1 MARPTKLTE
10 ALTAKICELL
20 SEGLSQTKVC
30 DMVDISMDA
39 FARWMK
45 DNAEFSG
52 AVKKAKAECE
62 RWHLNQIKA
71 GSREG
76 HWQASAWYLERT
88 NPKTY
93 GRVATLPAPQTEN
106 AVQTKLDLLLEGF
119 KRETHAPD
127 YIDTTEADNE

>member
-1 MARPTKLTE
+1 MARPSKYTDDLVAKL
-10 ALTAKICELL
+10 CELIA
-20 SEGLSQTKVC
+20 EGLSIAKAC
-30 DMVDISMDA
+30 DLCGIGVTTYQ
-39 FARWMK
+39 RWH
-45 DNAEFSG
+45 DEYEQFRI
-52 AVKKAKAECE
+52 AVKRARAECE

-71 GSREG
+71 GSRNG
-76 HWQASAWYLERT
+76 AWQASAWYLERT